1 MKDIYEIVIFTAGL
15 KEVTKSWKNLFYSMP
30 IKLLIIWIL
39 NEIVWNIDYSENI
52 ALCTKGS

>member
-30 IKLLIIWIL
+30 IKKIL